1 MGHALKTF
9 FGAVIG
15 LLVTFVVLLI
25 AIEVALHFI
34 MGEPQVNLSV
44 LIALVGTLALF
55 AWNAYRR
62 QTRVV

>member
-34 MGEPQVNLSV
+34 MGEPQVSLSV
-44 LIALVGTLALF
+44 IIALVGTLALF
-55 AWNAYRR
+55 AWNVYRR
-62 QTRVV
+62 QTRLV